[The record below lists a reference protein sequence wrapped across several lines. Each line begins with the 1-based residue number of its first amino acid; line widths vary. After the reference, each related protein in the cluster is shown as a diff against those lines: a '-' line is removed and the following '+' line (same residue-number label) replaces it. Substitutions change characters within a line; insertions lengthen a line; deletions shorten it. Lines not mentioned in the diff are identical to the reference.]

1 MGQGNRGMA
10 FEKLINLS
18 NKMYQREGVA
28 LINKRPTP
36 VKVLKM
42 VYGRVKDS
50 YYESKST
57 VDYDGVYK
65 GRAIAFEAKST
76 NEINRFD
83 LKNIAQHQLDYLET
97 GEKMGAICF
106 FLIGFSKDQSVFA
119 IPLQVIQS
127 YVRMSQQPKGKKS
140 IPRADFDIYGY
151 LVEQTERAP
160 VDYLQYID
168 ETGLIPGVLDEMIQ
182 LDQSHERIAN
192 NIEAA
197 KEKMNNK
204 KRKVERLVSM

>member
-10 FEKLINLS
+10 FEKLINLV
-18 NKMYQREGVA
+18 NEMYQRGGVA

-36 VKVLKM
+36 VKVLKSKG
-42 VYGRVKDS
+42 GRVLNGF
-50 YYESKST
+50 YEAKST

-65 GRAIAFEAKST
+65 GRAVAFEVKST
-76 NEINRFD
+76 QNLTRFD
-83 LKNIAQHQLDYLET
+83 LSNIAQHQLDYLEKA
-97 GEKMGAICF
+97 EKMGAVCF
-106 FLIGFSKDQSVFA
+106 FLIEFSKDQA
-119 IPLQVIQS
+119 IFLVPSSVIQS
-127 YVRMSQQPKGKKS
+127 YVKMSHQPKGKKS

-168 ETGLIPGVLDEMIQ
+168 ETGLVPGVLDGLIQ
-182 LDQSHERIAN
+182 MDQDHARIAN

-197 KEKMNNK
+197 KEKMAKK
-204 KRKVERLVSM
+204 KRKLLKA

>member
-18 NKMYQREGVA
+18 NEMYQRGRVA

-42 VYGRVKDS
+42 VYGRVKDG

-65 GRAIAFEAKST
+65 GRAMAFEAKST

-83 LKNIAQHQLDYLET
+83 LKNIARHQLDYLEKA
-97 GEKMGAICF
+97 EKMGAICF
-106 FLIGFSKDQSVFA
+106 FLIGFSKDKSVFLV
-119 IPLQVIQS
+119 PLSVIQA

-151 LVEQTERAP
+151 LADQTERAP

-168 ETGLIPGVLDEMIQ
+168 EQGFTPVIDSMIQ
-182 LDQSHERIAN
+182 FDQDHKKVAN
-192 NIEAA
+192 DIEAA

-204 KRKVERLVSM
+204 KRKLLKA

>member
-1 MGQGNRGMA
+1 MA

-18 NKMYQREGVA
+18 NEMYKRGGVA

-42 VYGRVKDS
+42 VYGRVKDG

-83 LKNIAQHQLDYLET
+83 LKNIAQHQLDYLDKA
-97 GEKMGAICF
+97 EKIGAICF
-106 FLIGFSKDQSVFA
+106 FLIRFSKDQSVFA
-119 IPLQVIQS
+119 IPLSVIQS

-160 VDYLQYID
+160 VDYLQYVD
-168 ETGLIPGVLDEMIQ
+168 EAVAPVIFDGMIQ
-182 LDQSHERIAN
+182 FDQDHKKVTN
-192 NIEAA
+192 NIEAG
-197 KEKMNNK
+197 KEKRASK
-204 KRKVERLVSM
+204 TRKLLKA

>member
-18 NKMYQREGVA
+18 NEMYQRGGVA
-28 LINKRPTP
+28 LINKCPTP
-36 VKVLKM
+36 VKVLKSAG
-42 VYGRVKDS
+42 GRVLNGF
-50 YYESKST
+50 YEAKST

-65 GRAIAFEAKST
+65 GRAVAFEAKST
-76 NEINRFD
+76 QSLTRFD
-83 LKNIAQHQLDYLET
+83 LSNIAQHQLDYLEKA
-97 GEKMGAICF
+97 EKMGAVCF
-106 FLIGFSKDQSVFA
+106 FLIEFSKDQTVFLVPASV
-119 IPLQVIQS
+119 VQS
-127 YVRMSQQPKGKKS
+127 YVRMSHQPNGKKS
-140 IPRADFDIYGY
+140 ISRADFDVYGY

-168 ETGLIPGVLDEMIQ
+168 ETGLIPGVLDGMIQ
-182 LDQSHERIAN
+182 IDQDHKRVTN

-204 KRKVERLVSM
+204 KRKLLKA

>member
-18 NKMYQREGVA
+18 NEMYQCEGVA

-42 VYGRVKDS
+42 VYGRVKDG

-65 GRAIAFEAKST
+65 GRAVAFEAKST

-83 LKNIAQHQLDYLET
+83 LKNITQHQLDYLKQA
-97 GEKMGAICF
+97 EKMGAICF

-119 IPLQVIQS
+119 VPLSVIQS
-127 YVRMSQQPKGKKS
+127 YIRISQQPKGKKS
-140 IPRADFDIYGY
+140 IPRADFDIFGY

-160 VDYLQYID
+160 IDYLQYVD
-168 ETGLIPGVLDEMIQ
+168 KAVSPAMFDGRIQ
-182 LDQSHERIAN
+182 FDQDHIKVAN
-192 NIEAA
+192 NIEAT
-197 KEKMNNK
+197 KEKIANK
-204 KRKVERLVSM
+204 KRKLLKA

>member
-18 NKMYQREGVA
+18 NEMYQRGRVA

-42 VYGRVKDS
+42 VYGRVKDG
-50 YYESKST
+50 YYKSKST

-83 LKNIAQHQLDYLET
+83 LKNIARHQLDYLEKA
-97 GEKMGAICF
+97 EKMGAICF
-106 FLIGFSKDQSVFA
+106 FLIGFSKDKSVFLV
-119 IPLQVIQS
+119 PLSVIQA

-151 LVEQTERAP
+151 LADQTERAP

-168 ETGLIPGVLDEMIQ
+168 EQGFTPVIDSMIQ
-182 LDQSHERIAN
+182 FDQDHKKVAN
-192 NIEAA
+192 DIEAA

-204 KRKVERLVSM
+204 KRKLLKA